1 MSFRKDFAWGE
12 ATSSYQIEGGAFIDG
27 KGWDIWDVYCKE
39 EGKVFEGHTGDVACD
54 HYHRFKEDV
63 ALMKELGINAY
74 RFSINWSRIFPNGYG
89 KINELGVKF
98 YHNLIDELI
107 NAGIEPFITLYH
119 WELPYELHKKGGWMN
134 DEIVNWFADYAAFIV
149 KEFSDK
155 VTKYFTFN
163 EPQCFIGL
171 GYVSGIHAPGLKAP
185 IRDTFIMSHNVLK
198 AHGLAVKKM
207 RETAKQDIQIGI
219 APTGSMSYPDSNK
232 PEDIEAARMHLMNIN
247 TPLDSWT
254 WNVTWWSD
262 PIFFGEYPEDG
273 LKRFKDYLP
282 EITKEDLKL
291 INQPTD
297 FYGQNIYNGNRVK
310 MGADGKPEVVKRYD
324 GFPKTALGWPVTP
337 ESLYWGPYFLYERYK
352 KPIYITENGL
362 SCHDVIS
369 SDGKVHDPNRI
380 AFVESYL
387 KQLKKASADG
397 VDIRGYFHWSL
408 MDNFEWHSGYADRFG
423 MIYVDYPT
431 QKRIIKD
438 SGYWYKNI
446 IAQNGEN
453 L

>member
-39 EGKVFEGHTGDVACD
+39 EGRVFEGHTGDVACD

-89 KINELGVKF
+89 KVNELGVKF
-98 YHNLIDELI
+98 YHNLIDELT

-185 IRDTFIMSHNVLK
+185 IRDTFIMAHNVLK

-207 RETAKQDIQIGI
+207 RDAAKQDIQIGI

>member
-12 ATSSYQIEGGAFIDG
+12 ATSSYQIEGGAFTDG
-27 KGWDIWDVYCKE
+27 KGWDIWDVFCRE
-39 EGKVFEGHTGDVACD
+39 NGKVFEGHTGDVACD

-63 ALMKELGINAY
+63 ELMKELGIKAY
-74 RFSINWSRIFPNGYG
+74 RFSINWSRVFPNGFG
-89 KINELGVKF
+89 KANELGVKF

-107 NAGIEPFITLYH
+107 NAGIEPYITLYH
-119 WELPYELHKKGGWMN
+119 WELPYEVYKKGGWLN
-134 DEIVNWFADYAAFIV
+134 DEVVEWFSDYAAFVV

-155 VTKYFTFN
+155 VTKFFTFN

-171 GYVSGIHAPGLKAP
+171 GFVTGVHAPGLKAP
-185 IRDTFIMSHNVLK
+185 IRDSFIMAHNVLK
-198 AHGLAVKKM
+198 SHGLAVKKM
-207 RETAKQDIQIGI
+207 RENAKQDILIGI
-219 APTGSMSYPDSNK
+219 APTGSMSYPDSDK
-232 PEDIEAARMHLMNIN
+232 PEDIEAARTHLMSCN
-247 TPLDSWT
+247 TDISNWT

-262 PIFFGEYPEDG
+262 PVILGQYPEDG
-273 LKRFKDYLP
+273 LKLYKDYLP

-291 INQPTD
+291 INQPID
-297 FYGQNIYNGNRVK
+297 FYGQNIYNGNRIK
-310 MGADGKPEVVKRYD
+310 MGEDGKPEVVKRYD
-324 GFPKTALGWPVTP
+324 GFPKTALDWPVTP
-337 ESLYWGPYFLYERYK
+337 ECLYWGPYFLYERYK

-362 SCHDVIS
+362 SCHDMVS

-380 AFVESYL
+380 TFVESYL
-387 KQLKKASADG
+387 KQLKKASENG

-408 MDNFEWHSGYADRFG
+408 MDNFEWHSGYAERFG
-423 MIYVDYPT
+423 MIYVDYQT

-446 IAQNGEN
+446 IAENGES

>member
-89 KINELGVKF
+89 KVNELGVKF

-207 RETAKQDIQIGI
+207 RDAAKQDIQIGI

-423 MIYVDYPT
+423 MIYVDYQT

-446 IAQNGEN
+446 ISENGES

>member
-89 KINELGVKF
+89 KVNELGVKF

-207 RETAKQDIQIGI
+207 RDAAKQDIQIGI

-352 KPIYITENGL
+352 EPIYITENGL

-423 MIYVDYPT
+423 MIYVDYQT

>member
-89 KINELGVKF
+89 KVNELGVKF

-207 RETAKQDIQIGI
+207 RDAAKQDIQIGI

-310 MGADGKPEVVKRYD
+310 RGADGKPEVVKRYD

-423 MIYVDYPT
+423 MIYVDYQT

>member
-1 MSFRKDFAWGE
+1 MSFRKDFAWGQ

-27 KGWDIWDVYCKE
+27 KGWDIWDVFCREK
-39 EGKVFEGHTGDVACD
+39 GKVFEGHTGDVACD

-74 RFSINWSRIFPNGYG
+74 RFSINWSRIFPNGFG
-89 KINELGVKF
+89 KVNELGVKF

-107 NAGIEPFITLYH
+107 NAGIEPYITLYH
-119 WELPYELHKKGGWMN
+119 WELPYEVYKKGGWMN
-134 DEIVNWFADYAAFIV
+134 DEIIEWFSDYAAFIV
-149 KEFSDK
+149 KEFSNK
-155 VTKYFTFN
+155 VTKFFTFN

-171 GYVSGIHAPGLKAP
+171 GFVTGVHAPGIKAP
-185 IRDTFIMSHNVLK
+185 IRDSFIMAHNVLK

-207 RETAKQDIQIGI
+207 RENAKQDILIGI
-219 APTGSMSYPDSNK
+219 APTGSMSYPDSDK
-232 PEDIEAARMHLMNIN
+232 PEDIEAARTHLMNCN
-247 TPLDSWT
+247 TDISNWT

-262 PIFFGEYPEDG
+262 PVILGQYPEDG
-273 LKRFKDYLP
+273 LKLYKDYLP

-291 INQPTD
+291 INQPID
-297 FYGQNIYNGNRVK
+297 FYGQNIYNGNRIK
-310 MGADGKPEVVKRYD
+310 MSGDGKPEVVKRYE
-324 GFPKTALGWPVTP
+324 GFPKTALDWPVTP
-337 ESLYWGPYFLYERYK
+337 ECLYWGPYFLYERYK

-362 SCHDVIS
+362 SCHDMVS

-380 AFVESYL
+380 TFVESYL
-387 KQLKKASADG
+387 KQLKKANENG

-408 MDNFEWHSGYADRFG
+408 MDNFEWHSGYAERFG
-423 MIYVDYPT
+423 MIYVDYQT

-446 IAQNGEN
+446 IAENGEN